1 MSPRQKLSY
10 TIKRGIAQ
18 VLYALGVLQLL
29 QAIKLRNRTVVLM
42 YHRVLT
48 TDERRNAG
56 SHPALVVDRR
66 TFARQMALLKKR
78 FVVLSVAELASY
90 VERRHPLPSSSCLV
104 TFDDGWRDNYDN
116 ALPILSELR
125 IPSLIFLP
133 MNFIGG
139 RRVFWQE
146 ALVQLLSRAVAVVRD
161 TPARRPAIEVLLA
174 PVGLTFVFDLPPG
187 DPKPAIINAV
197 TAQKGL
203 TRPAIEKL
211 VSALA
216 EQVGVPLDDLA
227 STDGFIDWT
236 HVDAMTRQGVTFGG
250 HGLDH
255 LLLTQVSDA
264 QADAEIDGS
273 KAALDERLAEP
284 TPTFSYPNGYWSPRL
299 AERVRHAGYRL
310 AFGAM
315 GGPMTSGDDPWTL
328 RRVNIHESVTDT
340 DALFLARLVGLF

>member
-48 TDERRNAG
+48 TDERQNAG

-133 MNFIGG
+133 MNFIGR

-161 TPARRPAIEVLLA
+161 PPAR
-174 PVGLTFVFDLPPG
+174 
-187 DPKPAIINAV
+187 
-197 TAQKGL
+197 
-203 TRPAIEKL
+203 RPAIEKL